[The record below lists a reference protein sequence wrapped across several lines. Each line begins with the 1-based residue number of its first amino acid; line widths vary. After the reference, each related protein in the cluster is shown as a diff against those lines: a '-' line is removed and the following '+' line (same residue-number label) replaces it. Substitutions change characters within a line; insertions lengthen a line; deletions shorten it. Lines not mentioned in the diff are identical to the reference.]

1 MCNKFKKMSGDNCNC
16 ADIIA
21 EMLLQHEVELKV
33 RDDRVTE
40 LENEVRARD
49 ERICELETVS

>member
-1 MCNKFKKMSGDNCNC
+1 MSGDNCNC